1 MKNNITAAC
10 VGIIVGTIIGLLL
23 SKSMIKDYKNH
34 DMLIKENKMLKDIIM
49 QHQNTY

>member
-1 MKNNITAAC
+1 
-10 VGIIVGTIIGLLL
+10 
-23 SKSMIKDYKNH
+23 MIKDYKNH